1 MRKLFITIII
11 ALAALN
17 CAAAPEGIRQADA
30 RPAIEQT
37 TKSQDPVVGTY
48 KGREIHRGS
57 KGGLW
62 YWHTPKTGKNA
73 GKQVKRY
80 LTKQEKEEFN
90 QGKNK

>member
-1 MRKLFITIII
+1 MKKILLTIAIV
-11 ALAALN
+11 LASLN
-17 CAAAPEGIRQADA
+17 CVAAHESANKADA
-30 RPAIEQT
+30 RPTIEQT

-80 LTKQEKEEFN
+80 LSKEEKQEFN
-90 QGKNK
+90 QGKKQ